1 YDLRIEYYEN
11 LGYAFASLGWDIQ
24 PAEKRPLDE
33 AVAAAKQA
41 DVAVVVVGIIE
52 GEGRDRARLDLPPD
66 EEELIKAVA
75 ATGTPTV
82 VVLQTG
88 SAVTMGNWLSEVPAV
103 VQAWYGGEE
112 GGTAVAEVLW
122 GDVNPG
128 GRLPITFPLS
138 VAQLP
143 LYYNTK
149 PTGRGYDYVDLS
161 GRPLFPFGH
170 GLTYTTFAYSN
181 LCITPQRIDPTGRA
195 TVSVDVE
202 NVGPFT
208 GDEVVQLYI
217 RDLVASVARPLKELK
232 GFRRITLK
240 PGERSTVS
248 FCLGPEELA
257 MLDRELKL
265 VVEPGAFEVMV
276 GSSSE
281 DIKLRT
287 TLEVL
292 AR

>member
-1 YDLRIEYYEN
+1 
-11 LGYAFASLGWDIQ
+11 
-24 PAEKRPLDE
+24 
-33 AVAAAKQA
+33 
-41 DVAVVVVGIIE
+41 
-52 GEGRDRARLDLPPD
+52 
-66 EEELIKAVA
+66 
-75 ATGTPTV
+75 V

-88 SAVTMGNWLSEVPAV
+88 SAVTMRNWLDEVPGV
-103 VQAWYGGEE
+103 LQAWYGGEE

-161 GRPLFPFGH
+161 GKPLFPFGH
-170 GLTYTTFAYSN
+170 GLSYTTFAYSN
-181 LCITPQRIDPTGRA
+181 LRITPESIDPTGTA
-195 TVSVDVE
+195 TVSVDVQ
-202 NVGPFT
+202 NVGALA

-217 RDLVASVARPLKELK
+217 HDVVASVARPLKELK

-240 PGERSTVS
+240 PGEKTTVT
-248 FCLGPEELA
+248 FRLGPEELS
-257 MLDRELKL
+257 MLDRDLKA
-265 VVEPGAFEVMV
+265 VVEPGTFEVMI

-281 DIKLRT
+281 DIRLRS
-287 TLEVL
+287 TLQVV